1 MAKLNDQVVNKID
14 VDVIRGVLLCV
25 DENQSNDPELIM
37 SINALISVMEQNQ
50 RDKDG
55 EKSNQEWNH

>member
-1 MAKLNDQVVNKID
+1 MEKPKDQVVNKID

-25 DENQSNDPELIM
+25 DEDASNDPELIM
-37 SINALISVMEQNQ
+37 NINALISVMEHNQ

-55 EKSNQEWNH
+55 KKPNQD

>member
-1 MAKLNDQVVNKID
+1 MGKPNDQVVNKID

-25 DENQSNDPELIM
+25 DEDAGNDPELIM
-37 SINALISVMEQNQ
+37 NINALISVMEQNQ

-55 EKSNQEWNH
+55 EKSNQD

>member
-1 MAKLNDQVVNKID
+1 VVNKID

-25 DENQSNDPELIM
+25 DEDAGNDPELIM
-37 SINALISVMEQNQ
+37 NINALISVMEQNQ

-55 EKSNQEWNH
+55 EKSNQD

>member
-1 MAKLNDQVVNKID
+1 MAKPNDQAVNKID

-55 EKSNQEWNH
+55 EKSNQD

>member
-37 SINALISVMEQNQ
+37 SINALISVMYQNQ

-55 EKSNQEWNH
+55 EKSNQE